1 MSYRYSRNIGTR
13 AIWALIIANFA
24 VFLAT
29 LMAPQAIDLLAVG
42 RNTIASRPWTIFTSL
57 FVHAGW
63 FHIFGNMYMLWFY
76 GDFLERI
83 IGEWKFLALYFV
95 GGLIGNAAFILI
107 APPGAS
113 AIGASGAVFTIGG
126 ALAMIRPR
134 IKVIIFP
141 IPIPMDLWI
150 SVIIT
155 AVLLGILPAL
165 SQYTSVGW
173 QAHLGGLAT
182 GLAYGWYF
190 RRWERRRGIYR

>member
-29 LMAPQAIDLLAVG
+29 LIAPQAIDLLAVG
-42 RNTIASRPWTIFTSL
+42 RTTIASHPWTIFTSL

-76 GDFLERI
+76 GDSLERI

-107 APPGAS
+107 APPEAS

-155 AVLLGILPAL
+155 AVVLGILPAL